1 MHQPRRSR
9 DIAAFWSAPGFRD
22 FQRPDSD
29 FDMNAQPPDTGGGH
43 APNLPDILTHDSL
56 LDSVA
61 WLCAHYGFGR
71 SHAVLIS
78 GLAKYGPL
86 TPSLALEAL
95 TQAGLTAKLVE
106 RPLMQL
112 PEHLLPAVLLRRNG
126 SACVLLG
133 SRIEESAEHDAQVRY
148 RVVLP
153 ELGKG
158 PVECTAAELGETY
171 SGYAL
176 LVKPA
181 AKVDARPDD
190 VPTEPA
196 GHWLLR
202 TLWRYRSYYASA
214 AVGAFLINVLGLAS
228 VFFTMNVYDRVVPNQ
243 AYVTLWSLAIGVAFA
258 MLMEAVSRHV
268 RAHVLDTAGKKAD
281 LVLGSLLFRQALAIR
296 MEHRPASAGS
306 FAHRLREFE
315 SVRDFA
321 TSATLSA
328 VSDLPFVFLFVGVVF
343 AVGGPLGWIPLMM
356 IPLIVGLGAIV
367 QWPLARAMRENLREA
382 SLKQGVLI
390 ESVDGLETLKAVG
403 GEGAM
408 RYRWD
413 AFSAKTAAA
422 SMQSRQLSSMATS
435 CVSFLQQMQ
444 TVAIVI
450 VGVYLIGEGKLTQGA
465 LIGSVMLAGRVTAPL
480 GQVMGLALRFQQ
492 AKTAMHSLNEL
503 MAMPVEHEPGQD
515 FLAQPP
521 LSGHVKL
528 DGVSFEYPS
537 AGLQKNAPALDR
549 VSVEIRPGER
559 VAILG
564 RVGSGKS
571 TLLRLIARLYQP
583 TAGKLLADGL
593 DAAQIAPADWR
604 RTFGYVGQDSRLFYG
619 SLRENVT
626 IGRPDVPATELL
638 RVLKL
643 TGLDAL
649 VARHPLGVNL
659 QVGENGRD
667 LSGGQ
672 RQLVALARSLI
683 ARPRTLLLDEPTS
696 AMDSQTE
703 SQFIEHLK
711 QASAGQTLV
720 VVTHRTSLLALVDRI
735 VIVEQGKIVMDG
747 DKAHVLAALSGQPE
761 TGEHHAPPESQ
772 RNRERKIRVV
782 QRGVEPGASPAEPAG
797 TVASSAAEAS

>member
-1 MHQPRRSR
+1 
-9 DIAAFWSAPGFRD
+9 
-22 FQRPDSD
+22 
-29 FDMNAQPPDTGGGH
+29 MNARPPETGGGN
-43 APNLPDILTHDSL
+43 APNLPDTLTHDSL

-61 WLCAHYGFGR
+61 WLCTHYGLGR
-71 SHAVLIS
+71 SHAVLVS

-86 TPSLALEAL
+86 TPSQAIEAL
-95 TQAGLTAKLVE
+95 TQAGLAAKLVE
-106 RPLMQL
+106 RPLTQL

-133 SRIEESAEHDAQVRY
+133 WRIDDSAEQDARIRY
-148 RVVLP
+148 RAVLP
-153 ELGKG
+153 ELGEG

-171 SGYAL
+171 AGYAM

-190 VPTEPA
+190 LPTEPA

-243 AYVTLWSLAIGVAFA
+243 AYVTLWSLAIGVALA

-281 LVLGSLLFRQALAIR
+281 LVLGTLLFRQALAIR

-356 IPLIVGLGAIV
+356 IPLIVGLGTIV

-390 ESVDGLETLKAVG
+390 ESIDGLETLKAVG

-408 RYRWD
+408 RHRWE
-413 AFSAKTAAA
+413 AFSAKTAAS
-422 SMQSRQLSSMATS
+422 SMQSRELSSMATS

-492 AKTAMHSLNEL
+492 AKSAMHSLNEL

-515 FLAQPP
+515 YLAQPP

-537 AGLQKNAPALDR
+537 AGLQQNAPALDQI
-549 VSVEIRPGER
+549 SVEIRPGER

-583 TAGKLLADGL
+583 TEGKLLADGL

-638 RVLKL
+638 RVLEL

-649 VARHPLGVNL
+649 VARHPLGANL

-711 QASAGQTLV
+711 HATSDQTLV

-735 VIVEQGKIVMDG
+735 VIVDQGKIVMDG
-747 DKAHVLAALSGQPE
+747 EKARVLAALSGQPE
-761 TGEHHAPPESQ
+761 AGDHPPQPDAQ
-772 RNRERKIRVV
+772 RNRAPKIRVV
-782 QRGVEPGASPAEPAG
+782 ERGVQPGASPAEANG
-797 TVASSAAEAS
+797 GVVSSAAEAS

>member
-1 MHQPRRSR
+1 
-9 DIAAFWSAPGFRD
+9 
-22 FQRPDSD
+22 
-29 FDMNAQPPDTGGGH
+29 MNTHSPDTGGGN
-43 APNLPDILTHDSL
+43 APNLPEALAHDSL
-56 LDSVA
+56 LDSIA
-61 WLCAHYGFGR
+61 WFCAHYGFGR
-71 SHAVLIS
+71 SHAVLTA
-78 GLAKYGPL
+78 GLAKYGAL
-86 TPSLALEAL
+86 TPSLAIEAL
-95 TQAGLTAKLVE
+95 THAGFAAKLVA
-106 RPLMQL
+106 RPLAQL
-112 PEHLLPAVLLRRNG
+112 PEHLLPVVLLRRNG

-133 SRIEESAEHDAQVRY
+133 WRIDEASEHESQILF
-148 RVVLP
+148 RVVQP
-153 ELGKG
+153 ELGEV
-158 PVECTAAELGETY
+158 PVECTEAELSETY
-171 SGYAL
+171 SGYAV

-190 VPTEPA
+190 LPTEPA

-214 AVGAFLINVLGLAS
+214 ALGAFLINVLGLAS

-243 AYVTLWSLAIGVAFA
+243 AYVTLWSLAIGVAIA

-296 MEHRPASAGS
+296 MERRPASAGS

-328 VSDLPFVFLFVGVVF
+328 VSDLPFVLLFVAVVF
-343 AVGGPLGWIPLMM
+343 AVGGPLGWIPLLM

-390 ESVDGLETLKAVG
+390 ESIDGLETLKAVG

-408 RYRWD
+408 RHRWD
-413 AFSAKTAAA
+413 AFSAKTAAS

-435 CVSFLQQMQ
+435 CVAFLQQMQ
-444 TVAIVI
+444 TVVIVI
-450 VGVYLIGEGKLTQGA
+450 AGVYLIGEGKLTQGA

-492 AKTAMHSLNEL
+492 AKTALHSLNEL
-503 MAMPVEHEPGQD
+503 MAMPVEHGPGQD
-515 FLAQPP
+515 YLAQPP

-528 DGVSFEYPS
+528 DGVSFAYPS
-537 AGLQKNAPALDR
+537 VGLLENAPALDK

-583 TAGKLLADGL
+583 TEGKLLADGL

-604 RTFGYVGQDSRLFYG
+604 RAFGYVGQDSRLFYG
-619 SLRENVT
+619 SLRENIT
-626 IGRPDVPATELL
+626 IGRPDVPAAELL

-649 VARHPLGVNL
+649 VARHPMGVNL

-683 ARPRTLLLDEPTS
+683 AHPRTLLLDEPTS
-696 AMDSQTE
+696 AMDTQTE
-703 SQFIEHLK
+703 SLFIQHLQ
-711 QASAGQTLV
+711 QASVGQTLV
-720 VVTHRTSLLALVDRI
+720 VVTHRTSLLPLVDRI
-735 VIVEQGKIVMDG
+735 VIVDQGKVVMDG
-747 DKAHVLAALSGQPE
+747 EKARVLAALSGRPE
-761 TGEHHAPPESQ
+761 TGEHHAPPESK
-772 RNRERKIRVV
+772 RNGGPKHRVV
-782 QRGVEPGASPAEPAG
+782 ERGAESGAPAEQVEI
-797 TVASSAAEAS
+797 VASSAAEAP

>member
-1 MHQPRRSR
+1 
-9 DIAAFWSAPGFRD
+9 
-22 FQRPDSD
+22 
-29 FDMNAQPPDTGGGH
+29 MNTHSPDTGGDN
-43 APNLPDILTHDSL
+43 APNLPEALAHDSL
-56 LDSVA
+56 LDSIA
-61 WLCAHYGFGR
+61 WFCAHYGFGR
-71 SHAVLIS
+71 SHAVLTA
-78 GLAKYGPL
+78 GLAKYGAL
-86 TPSLALEAL
+86 TPSLAIEAL
-95 TQAGLTAKLVE
+95 THAGFAAKLVA
-106 RPLMQL
+106 RPLAQL
-112 PEHLLPAVLLRRNG
+112 PEHLLPVVLLRRNG

-133 SRIEESAEHDAQVRY
+133 WRIDEASEREPRILF
-148 RVVLP
+148 RVVQP
-153 ELGKG
+153 ELGEV
-158 PVECTAAELGETY
+158 PVECTEAELSETY
-171 SGYAL
+171 SGYAV

-190 VPTEPA
+190 LPTEPA

-214 AVGAFLINVLGLAS
+214 ALGAFLINVLGLAS

-243 AYVTLWSLAIGVAFA
+243 AYVTLWSLAIGVAIA

-296 MEHRPASAGS
+296 MERRPASAGS

-328 VSDLPFVFLFVGVVF
+328 VSDLPFVLLFVAVVF
-343 AVGGPLGWIPLMM
+343 AVGGPLGWIPLLM

-390 ESVDGLETLKAVG
+390 ESIDGLETLKAVG

-408 RYRWD
+408 RHRWD
-413 AFSAKTAAA
+413 AFSAKTAAS

-435 CVSFLQQMQ
+435 CVAFLQQMQ
-444 TVAIVI
+444 TVVIVI
-450 VGVYLIGEGKLTQGA
+450 AGVYLIGEGKLTQGA

-492 AKTAMHSLNEL
+492 AKTALHSLNEL

-515 FLAQPP
+515 YLAQPP

-528 DGVSFEYPS
+528 DGVSFAYPS
-537 AGLQKNAPALDR
+537 VGLQENAPALDK

-583 TAGKLLADGL
+583 TEGKLLADGL

-604 RTFGYVGQDSRLFYG
+604 RAFGYVGQDSRLFYG
-619 SLRENVT
+619 SLRENIT
-626 IGRPDVPATELL
+626 IGRPDVPAAELL

-649 VARHPLGVNL
+649 VARHPMGVNL

-683 ARPRTLLLDEPTS
+683 AHPRTLLLDEPTS
-696 AMDSQTE
+696 AMDTQTE
-703 SQFIEHLK
+703 SLFIQHLQ
-711 QASAGQTLV
+711 QASVGQTLV
-720 VVTHRTSLLALVDRI
+720 VVTHRTSLLPLVDRI
-735 VIVEQGKIVMDG
+735 VIVDQGKVVMDG
-747 DKAHVLAALSGQPE
+747 EKARVLAALSGRPE
-761 TGEHHAPPESQ
+761 TGEHHAPPESK
-772 RNRERKIRVV
+772 RNGVPKHRVV
-782 QRGVEPGASPAEPAG
+782 ERGAESGAPAEQVEI
-797 TVASSAAEAS
+797 VASSVAEAP

>member
-1 MHQPRRSR
+1 MKTQPS
-9 DIAAFWSAPGFRD
+9 
-22 FQRPDSD
+22 
-29 FDMNAQPPDTGGGH
+29 DTGGSNE
-43 APNLPDILTHDSL
+43 PILPDAITHDSL
-56 LDSVA
+56 LDSIA
-61 WLCAHYGFGR
+61 WLCTHYGFCR
-71 SHAVLIS
+71 SHAVLTT
-78 GLAKYGPL
+78 GLAKYGAL
-86 TPSLALEAL
+86 TPSLAIEAL
-95 TQAGLTAKLVE
+95 THAGFAAKLVE
-106 RPLMQL
+106 RPLAQL
-112 PEHLLPAVLLRRNG
+112 PEHLLPVVLLRRNG

-133 SRIEESAEHDAQVRY
+133 WRIDDAPEREPQILF
-148 RVVLP
+148 RVVMP
-153 ELGKG
+153 ELGEV
-158 PVECTAAELGETY
+158 PVECTEAELSETY

-190 VPTEPA
+190 LPTEPA

-214 AVGAFLINVLGLAS
+214 ALGAFLINVLGLAS

-296 MEHRPASAGS
+296 MERRPASAGS

-328 VSDLPFVFLFVGVVF
+328 VSDLPFVFLFVAVVF
-343 AVGGPLGWIPLMM
+343 AVGGPLGWIPLLM
-356 IPLIVGLGAIV
+356 IPLIVSLGAIV
-367 QWPLARAMRENLREA
+367 QWPLARAMRANLREA

-390 ESVDGLETLKAVG
+390 ESIDGLETLKAVG

-408 RYRWD
+408 RHRWD
-413 AFSAKTAAA
+413 AFSAKTAAS

-435 CVSFLQQMQ
+435 CVAFLQQMQ
-444 TVAIVI
+444 TVVIVI
-450 VGVYLIGEGKLTQGA
+450 AGVYLIGEGKLTQGA

-480 GQVMGLALRFQQ
+480 SQVMGLALRFQQ

-515 FLAQPP
+515 YLAQPP

-528 DGVSFEYPS
+528 DGVSFAYPS
-537 AGLQKNAPALDR
+537 AGLQENAPALDK

-583 TAGKLLADGL
+583 TEGKLLADGL

-604 RTFGYVGQDSRLFYG
+604 RAFGYVGQDSRLFYG
-619 SLRENVT
+619 SLRENIT
-626 IGRPDVPATELL
+626 IGRPDVPAAELL

-649 VARHPLGVNL
+649 VARHPMGVNL

-683 ARPRTLLLDEPTS
+683 ARPSTLLLDEPTS
-696 AMDSQTE
+696 AMDTQTE
-703 SQFIEHLK
+703 SLFIEHLK

-720 VVTHRTSLLALVDRI
+720 VVTHRTSLLTLVDRI
-735 VIVEQGKIVMDG
+735 VIVDQGKVVMDG
-747 DKAHVLAALSGQPE
+747 DKARVLAALSGQPE
-761 TGEHHAPPESQ
+761 PVGPTERHVSPDEPQRSRAP
-772 RNRERKIRVV
+772 KVRVV
-782 QRGVEPGASPAEPAG
+782 ERGAGAVAADQAAAPAPAA
-797 TVASSAAEAS
+797 VAAEAS

>member
-1 MHQPRRSR
+1 
-9 DIAAFWSAPGFRD
+9 
-22 FQRPDSD
+22 
-29 FDMNAQPPDTGGGH
+29 MNARPPETGGGN
-43 APNLPDILTHDSL
+43 APNLPDTLTHDSL

-61 WLCAHYGFGR
+61 WLCTHYGLGR
-71 SHAVLIS
+71 SHAVLVS

-86 TPSLALEAL
+86 TPSQAIEAL
-95 TQAGLTAKLVE
+95 TQAGLAAKLVE
-106 RPLMQL
+106 RPLTQL

-133 SRIEESAEHDAQVRY
+133 WRIDDSAEQDARIRY
-148 RVVLP
+148 RAVLP
-153 ELGKG
+153 ELGDG

-171 SGYAL
+171 AGYAM

-190 VPTEPA
+190 LPTEPA

-243 AYVTLWSLAIGVAFA
+243 AYVTLWSLAIGVALA

-281 LVLGSLLFRQALAIR
+281 LVLGTLLFRQALAIR

-356 IPLIVGLGAIV
+356 IPLIVGLGTIV

-390 ESVDGLETLKAVG
+390 ESIDGLETLKAVG

-408 RYRWD
+408 RHRWE
-413 AFSAKTAAA
+413 AFSAKTAAS
-422 SMQSRQLSSMATS
+422 SMQSRELSSMATS

-450 VGVYLIGEGKLTQGA
+450 VGVYLIGEGQLTQGA

-492 AKTAMHSLNEL
+492 AKSAMHSLNEL

-515 FLAQPP
+515 YLAQPP

-528 DGVSFEYPS
+528 DGVSFQYPS
-537 AGLQKNAPALDR
+537 AGLQQNAPALDQI
-549 VSVEIRPGER
+549 SVEIRPGER

-583 TAGKLLADGL
+583 TEGKLLADGL

-626 IGRPDVPATELL
+626 IGCPDVPATELL
-638 RVLKL
+638 RVLEL

-649 VARHPLGVNL
+649 VARHPLGANL

-711 QASAGQTLV
+711 HATSGQTLV

-735 VIVEQGKIVMDG
+735 VIVDQGKIVMDG
-747 DKAHVLAALSGQPE
+747 EKARVLAALSGQPE
-761 TGEHHAPPESQ
+761 ADEQPTQPEAQ
-772 RNRERKIRVV
+772 RNRAPKIRVV
-782 QRGVEPGASPAEPAG
+782 ERGVQPGASPAESNG
-797 TVASSAAEAS
+797 GVVSSAAEAS

>member
-1 MHQPRRSR
+1 MVR
-9 DIAAFWSAPGFRD
+9 
-22 FQRPDSD
+22 
-29 FDMNAQPPDTGGGH
+29 FDMNAQPSSADG
-43 APNLPDILTHDSL
+43 ANEAILPDAITHDSL
-56 LDSVA
+56 LDSIA
-61 WLCAHYGFGR
+61 WLCDHYGVGR
-71 SHAVLIS
+71 SHAVLTS
-78 GLAKYGPL
+78 GLARYGAL
-86 TPSLALEAL
+86 TPSLAIEAL
-95 TQAGLTAKLVE
+95 THAGFAAKLVE
-106 RPLMQL
+106 RSLVHL
-112 PEHLLPAVLLRRNG
+112 PEHLLPVVLLRRNG

-133 SRIEESAEHDAQVRY
+133 WRIDDSGEDDARIRY
-148 RVVLP
+148 RAVLP
-153 ELGKG
+153 ELGG
-158 PVECTAAELGETY
+158 MPVECTAAELSDAY
-171 SGYAL
+171 AGYAI

-190 VPTEPA
+190 LPAEPA

-202 TLWRYRSYYASA
+202 TLWRYRRYYASA

-243 AYVTLWSLAIGVAFA
+243 AYVTLWSLAIGVALA

-296 MEHRPASAGS
+296 MERRPASAGS

-343 AVGGPLGWIPLMM
+343 AVGGPLGWIPLLM
-356 IPLIVGLGAIV
+356 IPLIVGLGAAV

-390 ESVDGLETLKAVG
+390 ESIDGLETLKAVG

-408 RYRWD
+408 RHRWD

-422 SMQSRQLSSMATS
+422 SMRSRQLTSMATS
-435 CVSFLQQMQ
+435 CVTFLQQMQ
-444 TVAIVI
+444 TVVIVI
-450 VGVYLIGEGKLTQGA
+450 FGVYMIGEGKLTQGA
-465 LIGSVMLAGRVTAPL
+465 LIGAVMLASRVTAPL

-492 AKTAMHSLNEL
+492 AKTALHSLNEL
-503 MAMPVEHEPGQD
+503 MAMPVEHAPDQD
-515 FLAQPP
+515 YLAQPP
-521 LSGHVKL
+521 LSGHIKL
-528 DGVSFEYPS
+528 DGVSFAYPA
-537 AGLQKNAPALDR
+537 AGLQQNAPALDK
-549 VSVEIRPGER
+549 VSLEIRPGER

-571 TLLRLIARLYQP
+571 TLLRLMARLYQP
-583 TAGKLLADGL
+583 TEGKLLADGL
-593 DAAQIAPADWR
+593 DAAQIALADWR
-604 RTFGYVGQDSRLFYG
+604 RVFGYVGQDSRLFYG

-626 IGRPDVPATELL
+626 IARPDVPAAELL

-649 VARHPLGVNL
+649 IAQHPLGVNL

-683 ARPRTLLLDEPTS
+683 ARPHTLLLDEPTS
-696 AMDSQTE
+696 AMDTQTE
-703 SQFIEHLK
+703 SLFIEHLK

-720 VVTHRTSLLALVDRI
+720 VVTHRTSLLALVDRV
-735 VIVEQGKIVMDG
+735 VIVDQGKVVMDG
-747 DKAHVLAALSGQPE
+747 EKARVLAALSGQP
-761 TGEHHAPPESQ
+761 TPNGRNAAPDSP
-772 RNRERKIRVV
+772 RGDATKVRIVERGAGAGAPNDDRTEAVV
-782 QRGVEPGASPAEPAG
+782 
-797 TVASSAAEAS
+797 SSAAEAS